1 MLCFLLIGLVFGTS
15 SLKVE
20 DLTGGSATSLKFSME
35 TPDFAGPIKN
45 VTVPIGREAV
55 LSCSVT
61 DLGHYK
67 VGWMKAD
74 DQTILSLHTRVI
86 THNPRISVTHD
97 DSLRTWQLR
106 IRQLK
111 ESDRGCYMCQIN
123 TGEMKKQLGC
133 VDVQV
138 PPDIDDT
145 GTSSDVTV
153 EEGDNVTL
161 SCSASGHPEPRI
173 LWRREDGDHII
184 LQDNP
189 HDIKKVDTYSGPS
202 LRLVRID
209 RKQMGSYLCI
219 ASNDVPPAVSKRVTL
234 SVNFAPKVQV
244 QKALVGAP
252 LYSNVKLKCDVEAFP
267 NSNNYWVKE
276 QDEVLLNGFK
286 YTTQEKRSGYKVIM
300 VLTIHNV
307 NKSDIG
313 TYTCV
318 ASNTMGKSDASVRI
332 YEIKITTTS
341 TTTTTTT
348 TTPSTTTTETNLI
361 LEITSNVRSTTTLQ
375 SDNTIGGVRGVEE
388 DPSENWLFPSVAPAP
403 LELETHS
410 SAAGNTLIFH
420 FPVTLVLT
428 VVLILR

>member
-1 MLCFLLIGLVFGTS
+1 MWCFLLIYLFYGTA

-20 DLTGGSATSLKFSME
+20 DLTAGPSTPLKFSVE
-35 TPDFAGPIKN
+35 SPDFAGPIKN
-45 VTVPIGREAV
+45 VTVAIGREAV

-138 PPDIDDT
+138 PPDIDDS

-173 LWRREDGDHII
+173 LWRREDGDHIM

-189 HDIKKVDTYSGPS
+189 QDIKKVDTYSGPS

-252 LYSNVKLKCDVEAFP
+252 LLSNVKLKCDVEAFP

-276 QDEVLLNGFK
+276 HDEVLLNGFK
-286 YTTQEKRSGYKVIM
+286 YTTQEKKSGYKVIM

-307 NKSDIG
+307 SKTDIG
-313 TYTCV
+313 TYSCV
-318 ASNTMGKSDASVRI
+318 ASNTMGKSEASVRI
-332 YEIKITTTS
+332 YEIKLTTTS
-341 TTTTTTT
+341 TTTTTT
-348 TTPSTTTTETNLI
+348 PSPPATTTTETNLI
-361 LEITSNVRSTTTLQ
+361 L
-375 SDNTIGGVRGVEE
+375 GGVRAPEE

-410 SAAGNTLIFH
+410 SAGNTLIFH
-420 FPVTLVLT
+420 SHVVVLT
-428 VVLILR
+428 VLLILR

>member
-1 MLCFLLIGLVFGTS
+1 MYV
-15 SLKVE
+15 
-20 DLTGGSATSLKFSME
+20 A
-35 TPDFAGPIKN
+35 
-45 VTVPIGREAV
+45 
-55 LSCSVT
+55 
-61 DLGHYK
+61 
-67 VGWMKAD
+67 
-74 DQTILSLHTRVI
+74 
-86 THNPRISVTHD
+86 
-97 DSLRTWQLR
+97 
-106 IRQLK
+106 
-111 ESDRGCYMCQIN
+111 
-123 TGEMKKQLGC
+123 
-133 VDVQV
+133 V
-138 PPDIDDT
+138 PPDIDDS

-189 HDIKKVDTYSGPS
+189 HDIKKVDTYSGPA

-252 LYSNVKLKCDVEAFP
+252 LFSNVKLKCDVEAFP

-276 QDEVLLNGFK
+276 HDEVLLNGFK

-307 NKSDIG
+307 NRSDIG
-313 TYTCV
+313 TYSCV

-332 YEIKITTTS
+332 YEIKLTTTS

-348 TTPSTTTTETNLI
+348 TTTPTTTTETNLI
-361 LEITSNVRSTTTLQ
+361 LEITSNVRSTATLL
-375 SDNTIGGVRGVEE
+375 SDNTIGGMRSAEE

-410 SAAGNTLIFH
+410 SSRGGNTVIFH
-420 FPVTLVLT
+420 FRITLVLT
-428 VVLILR
+428 VLLILR